1 MPVNSRTRRQ
11 TASASNSGSRIAF
24 GGNGSG
30 GGNIVPSLEPATAP
44 VAVEFGED
52 GLVTEEDIVVRGGA
66 VEGGAFG
73 EAVDAVADGLRTIR
87 ALGGMASVVVSRG

>member
-1 MPVNSRTRRQ
+1 MPS
-11 TASASNSGSRIAF
+11 F
-24 GGNGSG
+24 
-30 GGNIVPSLEPATAP
+30 EPATAP

-52 GLVTEEDIVVRGGA
+52 GLVTEEDIVIREGA

-87 ALGGMASVVVSRG
+87 ALGGMGCSQS